1 MSLIKT
7 IENNFSAT
15 GQYWGN
21 LNSSFWK
28 IRSIKAMK
36 TGIDSAD
43 LNWVW
48 NTNPLTVK
56 DAVCI
61 QKIKLDYAKAAL
73 PLWWWVFPQ
82 GQSKT
87 TKDILSDNGFTQVE
101 TMPGMAVALNKPST
115 KLSPHEDLQIMLV
128 QDKTT
133 LLLWEAVSFQGF
145 AMKPE
150 TTTQYHRFVTSF
162 NLSPN
167 TPQKIFLAYWQG
179 KAVAT
184 SLLFL
189 HENTGGIY
197 FVSTL
202 EQYRRQGIGLAL
214 TQATMQYA
222 KKMDFKF
229 CTLQAESAGVRV
241 YQQAGFKEYC
251 RADVYQLSNVYN

>member
-1 MSLIKT
+1 MPVIKT

-28 IRSIKAMK
+28 NRSIEAMK

-48 NTNPLTVK
+48 NTNPLTLK

-61 QKIKLDYAKAAL
+61 QKIKLDYARASL
-73 PLWWWVFPQ
+73 PFWWWVFPQ
-82 GQSKT
+82 GQSKN
-87 TKDILSDNGFTQVE
+87 TKDILNDNGFTQIE
-101 TMPGMAVALNKPST
+101 TMPGMAVALDKPAA
-115 KLSPHEDLQIMLV
+115 KIPQHDELQITQVL
-128 QDKTT
+128 DKTT
-133 LLLWEAVSFQGF
+133 LLLWEAVSFQSF
-145 AMKPE
+145 AMTPE
-150 TTTQYHRFVTSF
+150 TTRQYHRFIDLF
-162 NLSPN
+162 DLSPN
-167 TPQKIFLAYWQG
+167 SPQKIFLARWQG

-202 EQYRRQGIGLAL
+202 EQYRRKGIGLAL

-222 KKMDFKF
+222 KKTGFQF
-229 CTLQAESAGVRV
+229 CTLQAESAGIRV

-251 RADVYQLSNVYN
+251 RADVYSLKNE